1 MATKR
6 KWGQGSWD
14 SGKWDS
20 SMVQKHILNMNAKVA
35 LNLTNLKPSEKLA
48 KFQTAI
54 TKCGEAPALPNA
66 KPPLVECQASHDA
79 ADALLKLIAA
89 KEAELVN
96 LRVQRDQLIDAAMAD
111 YSTLGSCVETN
122 SGGDPAVI
130 TKYGYDVAGSGT
142 PSPMPHETQPMNLV
156 LTHGDHDGA
165 VDVAWHRDKQARSTE
180 VQICVDPLSP
190 TKWVP
195 NQIATKSS
203 CTIEN
208 QVPGTKLWVQ
218 ARSIRKDGPGLWSE
232 PAFIIV
238 S

>member
-1 MATKR
+1 
-6 KWGQGSWD
+6 
-14 SGKWDS
+14 
-20 SMVQKHILNMNAKVA
+20 MNAKIA
-35 LNLTNLKPSEKLA
+35 ENMFGLKPSDQLA
-48 KFQTAI
+48 KYQTAI
-54 TKCGEAPALPNA
+54 TKCGEAPPLPNP
-66 KPPLVECQASHDA
+66 KPSLVNCQASHDA
-79 ADALLKLIAA
+79 ANDMLKLIAA

-130 TKYGYDVAGSGT
+130 TKYGFDVAGSGT
-142 PSPMPHETQPMNLV
+142 PSATPHVTQPMNIV

-165 VDVAWHRDKQARSTE
+165 VDVTWHRDKQARSTE

>member
-1 MATKR
+1 MLPGYEKP
-6 KWGQGSWD
+6 
-14 SGKWDS
+14 
-20 SMVQKHILNMNAKVA
+20 MNAKIA
-35 LNLTNLKPSEKLA
+35 LNLYGLDARAKLA

-54 TKCGEAPALPNA
+54 TKCGEAPALPDS
-66 KPPLVECQASHDA
+66 KPPLLECQASHDA
-79 ADALLKLIAA
+79 ANTVLKLIAQ
-89 KEAELVN
+89 KEAELVS
-96 LRVQRDQLIDAAMAD
+96 LRVQRDQLMDAAMAD
-111 YSTLGSCVETN
+111 YGTLGSCVQAN

-130 TKYGYDVAGSGT
+130 TKNGYDVAGSGT
-142 PSPMPHETQPMNLV
+142 PAAAPHETQPMNLV

-165 VDVAWHRDKQARSTE
+165 VDVAWHRDKFARCTD
-180 VQICVDPLSP
+180 VQICIDPLSP